1 MGGVNITDIAD
12 AVAAAVAM
20 IALDTTIN
28 ALHVYHWCKD
38 SARKN
43 TPTPSESAQDKTKG
57 LCFHNGRSAVR
68 TDHTRQKQQL
78 NHNYSGGLGSGG

>member
-20 IALDTTIN
+20 IALDATTIN
-28 ALHVYHWCKD
+28 ALQGYHWCKD

-43 TPTPSESAQDKTKG
+43 KYA
-57 LCFHNGRSAVR
+57 
-68 TDHTRQKQQL
+68 
-78 NHNYSGGLGSGG
+78 